1 VTPFSRL
8 TGTVAARLN
17 GPHSD
22 DATAGAAGLL
32 SETVRLLNYA
42 TGPHAD
48 DGLTEPGTAY
58 RVMAD
63 LAEAARRLPQL
74 CGQLGDYLAREFA
87 AGHLADDYG
96 RLPYLVTAD
105 ARRDLDAAAAHA
117 DALGTA
123 LAAAQ
128 NAIAGLHLADGSED
142 Q

>member
-1 VTPFSRL
+1 MTPDRL
-8 TGTVAARLN
+8 TDALTARLN

-22 DATAGAAGLL
+22 EATAEAARLAA
-32 SETVRLLNYA
+32 EAARLLNYA
-42 TGPHAD
+42 TGPHVS
-48 DGLTEPGTAY
+48 DGLTEPATAY

-63 LAEAARRLPQL
+63 LAQAAYRLPQL

-96 RLPYLVTAD
+96 RLPYQVITR
-105 ARRDLDAAAAHA
+105 ARHDLDTAARHA
-117 DALGTA
+117 DALGAA

-128 NAIAGLHLADGSED
+128 NAIAGLYLDDGDED